1 MGRPDIVPVVSA
13 AVVGLPVD
21 EFVTEDGLERS
32 LSVLR
37 FIGSSDF
44 SVSNV
49 SRVLGSSSRE
59 SLGVESFV
67 APHRSLALRAW
78 NSFEVG
84 IYVLERVSLPLLLSL
99 LFPSI
104 EG

>member
-13 AVVGLPVD
+13 AVVGLPAD

-49 SRVLGSSSRE
+49 SRVLGSSS
-59 SLGVESFV
+59 
-67 APHRSLALRAW
+67 
-78 NSFEVG
+78 
-84 IYVLERVSLPLLLSL
+84 
-99 LFPSI
+99 
-104 EG
+104 